1 MIPDQDLDA
10 IVVGSGPN
18 GLAAAITLAREGLAV
33 RVYEAAPTIGG
44 GIRSAELTLP
54 GFIHDPCTTVVATA
68 VASPFLASV
77 DLARHGVEL
86 IHPDAPAAHALPDGR
101 SVLLERSVQA
111 TADGLGVDGPAYR
124 RLMAPLVEDAD
135 RILPWVLG
143 LPIRP
148 PRHPIAI
155 AKFGIRAI
163 ASSTILARLFREE
176 RAPTLLGALSS
187 HALTPL
193 RQPATA
199 SFGLVLA
206 LAGHA
211 VGWPVVHGG
220 SQRLADAL
228 VAELVDL
235 GGEVVAGHEIRSMDE
250 LPPVRAT
257 LFDVTPRQLVRIAG
271 DRLPDGYRRALERF
285 RYGPGVCK
293 VDYALDGPIPWSDQ
307 RLARAGTVHLGGE
320 LPDIERSEVE
330 VARGRMPVR
339 PFVILVQASRFDESR
354 APAGAHTV
362 WAYAHVPHGYPGD
375 ASGALEAEVERAAP
389 GFRDRIRARAV
400 HTAPQLEAYDAN
412 YVGGD
417 IGGGA
422 QDLRQLFTRP
432 VIRWDPYAT
441 PVRGLYLCS
450 SSTPPGGG
458 AHGMC
463 GHLAARSALRREFGV
478 TPAPTGAPGATR
490 PPSIADSPFVS

>member
-1 MIPDQDLDA
+1 VIRDRELDA

-18 GLAAAITLAREGLAV
+18 GLAAAITLAREGLSV

-54 GFIHDPCTTVVATA
+54 GHVHDPCTTVVATTA
-68 VASPFLASV
+68 SSPFMVTL
-77 DLARHGVEL
+77 DLVRHGVEL
-86 IHPDAPAAHALPDGR
+86 VHPDAPAGHVLPDGR
-101 SVLLERSVQA
+101 SALLERSVAA
-111 TADGLGVDGPAYR
+111 TAEGLGVDGTAYR
-124 RLMAPLVEDAD
+124 RLMAPLVDDAD

-148 PRHPIAI
+148 PRHPIAV
-155 AKFGIRAI
+155 ARFGLRAI
-163 ASSTILARLFREE
+163 ASSTILGRLFREE
-176 RAPTLLGALSS
+176 RAPALLGALSA
-187 HALTPL
+187 HAMTPL

-206 LAGHA
+206 VTGHA
-211 VGWPVVHGG
+211 VGWPVVRGG

-228 VAELVDL
+228 VAELTEL
-235 GGEVVAGHEIRSMDE
+235 GGEVVPDHEVTSLDE
-250 LPPVRAT
+250 LPPARAT
-257 LFDVTPRQLVRIAG
+257 LLDVTPRQLVRIAG
-271 DRLPDGYRRALERF
+271 DDLPAGYRRALERF

-293 VDYALDGPIPWSDQ
+293 VDYALDGPIPWADAA
-307 RLARAGTVHLGGE
+307 LERAGTVHLGGT
-320 LPDIERSEVE
+320 LADIERSEAE
-330 VARGRMPVR
+330 VARGRMPER
-339 PFVILVQASRFDESR
+339 PFVILVQASRFDGTR
-354 APAGAHTV
+354 APDGAQTA

-375 ASGALEAEVERAAP
+375 ASEALEAQVERAAP
-389 GFRDRIRARAV
+389 GFRDRIRARVV

-412 YVGGD
+412 YIGGD

-463 GHLAARSALRREFGV
+463 GHLAARSALRREFGIH
-478 TPAPTGAPGATR
+478 AHPTGSPGATR
-490 PPSIADSPFVS
+490 VSSAPVPPFVS